1 VPSCEPRVHCSGGV
15 PSIWPKPRKS
25 EWLLFAGSRLWRGYS
40 SHPRQRGR
48 ASNCPGGRR
57 RGVHRRERWRTR
69 RSTSEAAKAEAVRTG
84 DVFAK
89 RTQSIELFRSLP
101 SARNRKARK
110 LPPASRSLS
119 PLASVSALMDLD
131 KKDAKSSEL
140 TIFSGFHCRHNPGC
154 RSPAFAGAVRPAASH
169 PLVHG
174 RLNVCLKIV
183 GMPASR
189 VSACFEHCGPATA
202 TLRRKKAPA
211 ANLPP

>member
-1 VPSCEPRVHCSGGV
+1 MGISSAQLRAARALLRWSALDLAKASKVGV
-15 PSIWPKPRKS
+15 ATVATKLKCPGLRKVEMS
-25 EWLLFAGSRLWRGYS
+25 LGSLAGSMS
-40 SHPRQRGR
+40 
-48 ASNCPGGRR
+48 
-57 RGVHRRERWRTR
+57 R